1 MNVVN
6 LTKQVKFMRLMYRNL
21 LTWLTPW
28 RIKWLTLIGLLIL
41 NVSDIHAEYSPQEEY
56 EMKARF
62 LYNVAQLVYWPT
74 TESTQP
80 LVFCFLGKDVFG
92 NTLNTIKD
100 KKVEQRQIV
109 LKRNV
114 TLEEIEQCQILFVG
128 VSEQASLSNIF
139 AKVSKKTILTVSDIA
154 SFAELGGMVHLLKE
168 EKRIRL
174 NVNVRVARENSV
186 KLSSRLLTVAT
197 VVEK

>member
-1 MNVVN
+1 MWRNWSIGPPAEN
-6 LTKQVKFMRLMYRNL
+6 KQ
-21 LTWLTPW
+21 
-28 RIKWLTLIGLLIL
+28 
-41 NVSDIHAEYSPQEEY
+41 S
-56 EMKARF
+56 
-62 LYNVAQLVYWPT
+62 
-74 TESTQP
+74 

-114 TLEEIEQCQILFVG
+114 SLNEVEQCQVLFVG
-128 VSEQASLSNIF
+128 VSERSNLSNVL
-139 AKVSKKTILTVSDIA
+139 ATVSKKMILTVSDIG
-154 SFAELGGMVHLLKE
+154 SFAEQGGMVHLLKE

-174 NVNVRVARENSV
+174 VVNLRVARDNSV

>member
-1 MNVVN
+1 M
-6 LTKQVKFMRLMYRNL
+6 QLMYRKM
-21 LTWLTPW
+21 LTWLTFR
-28 RIKWLTLIGLLIL
+28 RINLLTLTSLLL
-41 NVSDIHAEYSPQEEY
+41 FNVSNAHAEYSAQEEY

-62 LYNVAQLVYWPT
+62 LYNVAQLVYWPPA
-74 TESTQP
+74 ENKQP

-114 TLEEIEQCQILFVG
+114 SLNEVEQCQVLFV
-128 VSEQASLSNIF
+128 ANIL
-139 AKVSKKTILTVSDIA
+139 AKVSKKMILTVSDIG
-154 SFAELGGMVHLLKE
+154 SFAEQGGMVHLLKE

-174 NVNVRVARENSV
+174 VVNLRAARDSSV